1 MASAPRVCR
10 SGRQVRVDA
19 RGGGRAVPERR
30 LQEPAIDARLQQMG
44 RPGVAQGKDRCVC
57 VEAAGVEGFPERT
70 LHTAPGHRG
79 GGGRP
84 RDPATTR
91 RREDQHGMAMGDPVW
106 AQQGQRVVW
115 PGDIEISPA
124 CAMPAVDQPASA
136 LEILQLQMG
145 ALLQAQTTGVDRGEA
160 DSVAQQ
166 ADTAENRS
174 NRFEAQEHWQFFL
187 ARGAHKAAGR
197 PVSGEGVREEA
208 RDAAQCNR
216 AGAPRVRLDM
226 LEVQ

>member
-1 MASAPRVCR
+1 MR
-10 SGRQVRVDA
+10 
-19 RGGGRAVPERR
+19 RR
-30 LQEPAIDARLQQMG
+30 LTPASSRW
-44 RPGVAQGKDRCVC
+44 VAQEWRRVWTDACVWRPLALRASRNAPCTRLLGIGAVAVDR
-57 VEAAGVEGFPERT
+57 G
-70 LHTAPGHRG
+70 
-79 GGGRP
+79 
-84 RDPATTR
+84 DPATTR

-174 NRFEAQEHWQFFL
+174 NLFEAQEHWQFFL